1 MHFEKFISSDRVCN
15 HGYCIIY
22 GKTHV
27 HLTVDFFGSDFEEVC
42 FVSGMDNEL
51 NL

>member
-27 HLTVDFFGSDFEEVC
+27 RRLFLVAISRRFASCVE
-42 FVSGMDNEL
+42 MDNEL
-51 NL
+51 NR